1 VRIAVVG
8 HVEWVQFARVP
19 SMPRA
24 GEIVHATD
32 VWEEPGGGGAVVAA
46 QLAKLNR
53 RCEFFTALGDDVLG
67 RQCVVVLAELGI
79 DVHVR
84 HEGATRRA
92 FTHLDANGE
101 RSITVLGDKL
111 LPRGPLPLHGYDG
124 VFFVSGDAA
133 ALESA
138 RSARFLAATS
148 RELPTLRAAGVR
160 LDLLVGSAS
169 DPGERYEG
177 GLDVRLV
184 VRTAG
189 PEGGEADG
197 RRYSAVPLPG
207 PVVDSYGAGDSFAAA
222 LCFALARGDSLD
234 DALALAA
241 RAGAA
246 VMTGRGPY
254 PAQISR

>member
-1 VRIAVVG
+1 MSRRSSAREDRRRRARRVGPVR
-8 HVEWVQFARVP
+8 AR
-19 SMPRA
+19 A
-24 GEIVHATD
+24 LDAA
-32 VWEEPGGGGAVVAA
+32 GGG
-46 QLAKLNR
+46 
-53 RCEFFTALGDDVLG
+53 
-67 RQCVVVLAELGI
+67 
-79 DVHVR
+79 
-84 HEGATRRA
+84 
-92 FTHLDANGE
+92 
-101 RSITVLGDKL
+101 
-111 LPRGPLPLHGYDG
+111 
-124 VFFVSGDAA
+124 
-133 ALESA
+133 
-138 RSARFLAATS
+138 
-148 RELPTLRAAGVR
+148 R
-160 LDLLVGSAS
+160 LDLVVGSAS

-197 RRYSAVPLPG
+197 RRYSAAPLPG